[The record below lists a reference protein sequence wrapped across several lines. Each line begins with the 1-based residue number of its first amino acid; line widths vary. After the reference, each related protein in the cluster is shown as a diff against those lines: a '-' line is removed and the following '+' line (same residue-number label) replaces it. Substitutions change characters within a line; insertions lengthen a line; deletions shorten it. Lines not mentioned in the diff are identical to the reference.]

1 MTANEILHRLVTME
15 PVRTSDL
22 PSDQRGIY
30 ALIDHEGQISYIGS
44 TSAANEN
51 FRKRIHARHRTGSE
65 TYSHYFSKVYN
76 CGRMYRCR
84 LSQQGHADADTAKR
98 LRSQFILEYCRAA
111 YVPID
116 GTKSEIERLEAEV
129 IRIAPGSCVRWNRA
143 TDLTYPE
150 PSDLVDALIEKLRLS
165 PSELEAV
172 ERQRRLAGQGPN
184 PVG

>member
-1 MTANEILHRLVTME
+1 MNANEILQRLVTME

-30 ALIDHEGQISYIGS
+30 ALIDHEGRISYIGS

-84 LSQQGHADADTAKR
+84 LSQQGHPDADTAKR
-98 LRSQFILEYCRAA
+98 LRSLFVLEYCRAV

-116 GTKSEIERLEAEV
+116 GSKPEIERLEAEV
-129 IRIAPGSCVRWNRA
+129 IKLAPASHTRWNRA
-143 TDLTYPE
+143 TGLTYPE
-150 PSDLVDALIEKLRLS
+150 PSDLVDALIEKLRLGL
-165 PSELEAV
+165 PEREAV
-172 ERQRRLAGQGPN
+172 ERQRRLADG
-184 PVG
+184 

>member
-1 MTANEILHRLVTME
+1 MTASEILERLVTMA
-15 PVRTSDL
+15 PVRTPDL

-30 ALIDHEGQISYIGS
+30 ALIDHEGHISYIGS

-84 LSQQGHADADTAKR
+84 LSQQGHPDADTAKW
-98 LRSQFILEYCRAA
+98 LRSQFIMEHCSAV
-111 YVPID
+111 YVPLND
-116 GTKSEIERLEAEV
+116 SKAEIERLEAEV
-129 IRIAPGSCVRWNRA
+129 IRLAPFPCIRWNGA

-150 PSDLVDALIEKLRLS
+150 PTELVDALIEKLRLS
-165 PSELEAV
+165 SSERDAV
-172 ERQRRLAGQGPN
+172 ERQRRLSLA
-184 PVG
+184 